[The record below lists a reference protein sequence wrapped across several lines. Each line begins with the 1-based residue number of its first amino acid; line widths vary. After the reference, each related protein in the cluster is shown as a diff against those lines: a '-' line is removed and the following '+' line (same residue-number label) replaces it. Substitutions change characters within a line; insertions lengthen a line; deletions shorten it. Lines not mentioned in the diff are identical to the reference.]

1 MQRELEK
8 LRKKIDKA
16 DHELLRALAFRF
28 SAVRSIGLLK
38 KANGIPI
45 RQSARWKE
53 VVRDR
58 LKLAKKMG
66 LSGDLADKIFT
77 AIHREAIR
85 TQRKL
90 SSKKSR
96 KRSK

>member
-8 LRKKIDKA
+8 LRNKIDKA
-16 DHELLRALAFRF
+16 DHELLRALALRF

-85 TQRKL
+85 TQRKIA
-90 SSKKSR
+90 KDR

>member
-16 DHELLRALAFRF
+16 DHDLLRALASRF
-28 SAVRSIGLLK
+28 SVVKSIGLLK
-38 KANGIPI
+38 IKNGVPI
-45 RQSARWKE
+45 RQNARWKE

-58 LKLAKKMG
+58 LNQAKKMG

-90 SSKKSR
+90 VSKGR
-96 KRSK
+96 KR